1 MEQDVP
7 FLSLV
12 LGVVDSAVGLD
23 TLLPNESR
31 QGFPLVNP
39 NHLQGIKPTI
49 AKIMGQGGSKAVVVH
64 NLRILDV
71 EEIKSVPYVP
81 LSIPSSND

>member
-1 MEQDVP
+1 MRY
-7 FLSLV
+7 LMGYR
-12 LGVVDSAVGLD
+12 GVGRINALFSGNPE
-23 TLLPNESR
+23 LLAYRPI
-31 QGFPLVNP
+31 
-39 NHLQGIKPTI
+39 GIKPTI
-49 AKIMGQGGSKAVVVH
+49 AKIMGPGGLKAVVVH